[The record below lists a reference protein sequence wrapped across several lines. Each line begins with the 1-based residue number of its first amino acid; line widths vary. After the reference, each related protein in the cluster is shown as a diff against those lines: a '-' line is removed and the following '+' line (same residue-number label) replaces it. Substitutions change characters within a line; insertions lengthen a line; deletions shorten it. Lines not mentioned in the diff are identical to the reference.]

1 MGNDKFDW
9 SNTKISVVPLTDKTL
24 LNIACTFTAG
34 KLVNVK
40 DMKKM
45 YESEHSPIRCVMFYV
60 LMVNIPSFVSVH
72 LVRHKHGVEHY
83 VKSLRED
90 RCGDGTEDRWSPVN
104 HMMVLNAQA
113 LINMSRKRLCT
124 QASHETTK
132 VMQMIREKVQQV
144 DDALAQCMVPDC
156 VYKNGK
162 CTEFKSCGRWN

>member
-1 MGNDKFDW
+1 MTNKFDW
-9 SNTKISVVPLTDKTL
+9 SNTKITVTKLTDKSL
-24 LNIACTFTAG
+24 LDKACSFTVD
-34 KLVNVK
+34 KEVDVK
-40 DMKKM
+40 NMKKM
-45 YESEHSPIRCVMFYV
+45 YESEHSPIRTQMFWIEVY
-60 LMVNIPSFVSVH
+60 NIPTFVSVH

-90 RCGDGTEDRWSPVN
+90 RCGDGTEDRWTPTN
-104 HMMVLNAQA
+104 HAMWCNAQA
-113 LINMSRKRLCT
+113 LINMSRKRLCS
-124 QASHETTK
+124 QASHETIK